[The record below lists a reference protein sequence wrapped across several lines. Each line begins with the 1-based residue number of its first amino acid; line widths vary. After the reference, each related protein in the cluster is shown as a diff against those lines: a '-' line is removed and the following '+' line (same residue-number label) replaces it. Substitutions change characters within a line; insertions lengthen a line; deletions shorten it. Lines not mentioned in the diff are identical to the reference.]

1 MLEDIKTLLNITN
14 TTKDK
19 LLNLLIKQQTNFV
32 LDYTNNTIL
41 NINLE
46 NIVVQLVVIAYNK
59 IGMEGMSST
68 KFGDISY
75 SFENEIPNPILLQLN
90 KYRRIKTL

>member
-1 MLEDIKTLLNITN
+1 MLEDIKTLLNITD

-46 NIVVQLVVIAYNK
+46 NIVVQLVIIAYNK
-59 IGMEGMSST
+59 IGMEGMNNI

-75 SFENEIPNPILLQLN
+75 SFSNEIPHSILLQLN